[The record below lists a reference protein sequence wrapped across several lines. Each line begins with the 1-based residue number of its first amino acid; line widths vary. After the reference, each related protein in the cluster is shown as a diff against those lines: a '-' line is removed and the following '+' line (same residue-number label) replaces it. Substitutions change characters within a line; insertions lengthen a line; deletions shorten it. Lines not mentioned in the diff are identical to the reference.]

1 MKTIKRKYLFISI
14 VFIASFCQNP
24 KENDFPLSIIL
35 SRKVLINNYCKIFN
49 LNPRLYISVIYGEL
63 INNYN
68 ALDNFDETR
77 AYLGFD
83 ASIGFAQLRISTI
96 KWIELNYSDLP
107 FISQSSS
114 RKELIEKGLNDTTN
128 VIYSVLYVKLIK
140 EKLSKIYSV
149 RSIGSYY
156 GIGIDKQQK
165 IDKNYTNAIGDSAM
179 AFYFSDRLIKI
190 FDRKD

>member
-179 AFYFSDRLIKI
+179 AFYFSDRLR
-190 FDRKD
+190 F